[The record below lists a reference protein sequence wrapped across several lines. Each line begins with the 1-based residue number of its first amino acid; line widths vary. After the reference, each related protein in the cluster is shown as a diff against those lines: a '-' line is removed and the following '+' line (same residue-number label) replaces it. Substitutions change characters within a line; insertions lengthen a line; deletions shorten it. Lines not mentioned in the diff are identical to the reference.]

1 MTQPNPPSSTAAK
14 SASTVWWKL
23 LVPVAIGVV
32 LWLLPPPSGLSPKAW
47 HMFAI
52 FVATIAGIITAPMPM
67 PMPMLAVA
75 IIGAT
80 AAATLTGVIGFE
92 DVVKSMDTDLVW
104 WLFSRTIT
112 ARAMA

>member
-67 PMPMLAVA
+67 SAVA

-80 AAATLTGVIGFE
+80 AATLTGVIAFE